1 MQAVTVQ
8 DTSTFIVP
16 KGISGGKIGLQ
27 RSFPIFLTW
36 HLNSAAPLVFAVVTV
51 DNRTEM
57 DTVPMQLKGGL
68 PVVGTRPGAYEVN
81 SKRLTQVS
89 AWAC

>member
-1 MQAVTVQ
+1 M
-8 DTSTFIVP
+8 
-16 KGISGGKIGLQ
+16 GGN
-27 RSFPIFLTW
+27 RASEMFPYFFFLTW
-36 HLNSAAPLVFAVVTV
+36 HLNSAVSSMFAAVTV
-51 DNRTEM
+51 DGRTEM
-57 DTVPMQLKGGL
+57 DTVPTQLKGGL